1 MAEYK
6 RPEGVAV
13 NDFGFALSTINSG
26 AFGGLEGNGEYGT
39 DSYEQI
45 AVWDDDVADF
55 PTVEE
60 MQQAALVGNWRRIRT
75 QRAKL
80 LAETDWMANSDVTMS
95 ADMTA
100 YRQTLR
106 DLPQTYTD
114 HKDVVW
120 PTNPHVE
127 PEVDILHPYNTV

>member
-6 RPEGVAV
+6 RPEGIGID
-13 NDFGFALSTINSG
+13 DFGFALSSFNPE
-26 AFGGLEGNGEYGT
+26 AFGGLEAFGEYGT

-45 AVWDDDVADF
+45 AVWDDDIVDF

-60 MQQAALVGNWRRIRT
+60 MRQAALVGNWKRVRKERS
-75 QRAKL
+75 KL

-95 ADMTA
+95 EEMTA
-100 YRQTLR
+100 YRQALR
-106 DLPQTYTD
+106 DLPQTYTEPT
-114 HKDVVW
+114 DVVW

>member
-6 RPEGVAV
+6 RPEGIGID
-13 NDFGFALSTINSG
+13 DFGFALSSFNPE
-26 AFGGLEGNGEYGT
+26 AFGGLEGSGEYGT

-45 AVWDDDVADF
+45 AIWDDDIVDF

-60 MQQAALVGNWRRIRT
+60 MQQASLVGNWKRVRK

-95 ADMTA
+95 EEMTA
-100 YRQTLR
+100 YRQALR
-106 DLPQTYTD
+106 DLPQTYTEPT
-114 HKDVVW
+114 DVVW

>member
-6 RPEGVAV
+6 RPEGIGID
-13 NDFGFALSTINSG
+13 DFGFALSSFNPE
-26 AFGGLEGNGEYGT
+26 AFGEYGT

-45 AVWDDDVADF
+45 AVWYDDIVDF

-60 MQQAALVGNWRRIRT
+60 MRQAALVGNWKRVRKERS
-75 QRAKL
+75 KL

-95 ADMTA
+95 EEMTA
-100 YRQTLR
+100 YRQALR
-106 DLPQTYTD
+106 DLPQTYTEPT
-114 HKDVVW
+114 DVVW

>member
-6 RPEGVAV
+6 RPEGIAI
-13 NDFGFALSTINSG
+13 NDFGFALSSVNEA

-60 MQQAALVGNWRRIRT
+60 MQQAALVGNWRRIRK

-95 ADMTA
+95 EEMTA
-100 YRQTLR
+100 YRQALR
-106 DLPQTYTD
+106 DLPQTYTEPT
-114 HKDVVW
+114 DVVW

-127 PEVDILHPYNTV
+127 PEVDIFHPYNTV